1 MTHYEERLERDL
13 AKLAKRVRR
22 MGGAVVGAVRSATK
36 SALTLDGDLANQTI
50 LGDLPINRQARELD
64 HRCHIFIA
72 RHLPSAGHL
81 RQVSSAM
88 RLSKTLERVGDY
100 AETMSRASVQLS
112 SAPPESVRGDIEMMG
127 RHAANTLELSLEAYC
142 EGSVEKARATRAV
155 VGQYGSTFDKVFS
168 DLVEAGKSGSQPM
181 EDLFALMAIFNR
193 LERILHQAKN
203 VCEQTLFYV
212 TGEKKDEKT
221 FDVLFVDSRNVGA
234 SALAEHYCRK
244 AYPEAGT
251 FESAGWDIAKT
262 PDQKYI
268 EYADTLGLDLRDI
281 EARSFEQV
289 LTQVADYDLIID
301 LAGGVRSH
309 LTRIPFHT
317 VILSWPLSN
326 REDPA
331 EVFEQLSPQISDLM
345 ELLRGEEED

>member
-1 MTHYEERLERDL
+1 MTHYEERLERDIG
-13 AKLAKRVRR
+13 KLEKRIRR

-36 SALTLDGDLANQTI
+36 SALTRDEALATQTI

-81 RQVSSAM
+81 RYVSSAM

-100 AETMSRASVQLS
+100 AETMSRASVQLM
-112 SAPPESVRGDIEMMG
+112 APPPESVREDIEMMG

-142 EGSVEKARATRAV
+142 DGSVEKARATRAV
-155 VGQYGSTFDKVFS
+155 VGQYGSTFDKVFT
-168 DLVEAGKSGSQPM
+168 DLVAAGKSGTQPM

-203 VCEQTLFYV
+203 ICEQTLFCV

-221 FDVLFVDSRNVGA
+221 FDVLFVDSRNAGA
-234 SALAEHYCRK
+234 SALAEYYCRK

-251 FESAGWDIAKT
+251 FESAGWDAVER
-262 PDQKYI
+262 PDKKFI
-268 EYADTLGLDLRDI
+268 EYADTLGLDLRDV
-281 EARSFEQV
+281 EPRSFEEV
-289 LTQVADYDLIID
+289 LTQVADYDLVID
-301 LAGGVRSH
+301 LAGGVRKH

-317 VILSWPLSN
+317 VILSWPLAD
-326 REDPA
+326 RDDPA
-331 EVFEQLSPQISDLM
+331 SVFEQLSPQLSDLM